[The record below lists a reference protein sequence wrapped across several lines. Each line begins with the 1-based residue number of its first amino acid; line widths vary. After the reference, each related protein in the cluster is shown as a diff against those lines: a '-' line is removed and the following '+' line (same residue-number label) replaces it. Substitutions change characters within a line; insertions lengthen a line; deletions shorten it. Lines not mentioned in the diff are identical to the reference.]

1 MKLLNQ
7 TAKISNLIL
16 NRTEEIF
23 VAVAMAVAV
32 SLAFIEVIL
41 RQFGSSL
48 GFTHELVNYLLIWV
62 GLIGASIGVR
72 EKTHLGVDILIN
84 AFEPKTQKAIIIVT
98 LWISAAFTFT
108 IAILGY
114 QHVLDILAFGQ
125 VSPELEVPLYIP
137 RMLIPIA
144 FGLMTIR
151 FIQESIKVIKMPIDQ
166 FLQKEG
172 VINE

>member
-1 MKLLNQ
+1 MKVLN
-7 TAKISNLIL
+7 LVL

-23 VAVAMAVAV
+23 VSLAMALAV
-32 SLAFIEVIL
+32 TLAFIEVIL

-84 AFEPKTQKAIIIVT
+84 AFEPKTQKIVVVATFWLSALFT
-98 LWISAAFTFT
+98 LT

-114 QHVLDILAFGQ
+114 QHVTDILAFGQ

-137 RMLIPIA
+137 RLLIPIA

-151 FIQESIKVIKMPIDQ
+151 FVQESIKVIKMPIDQ